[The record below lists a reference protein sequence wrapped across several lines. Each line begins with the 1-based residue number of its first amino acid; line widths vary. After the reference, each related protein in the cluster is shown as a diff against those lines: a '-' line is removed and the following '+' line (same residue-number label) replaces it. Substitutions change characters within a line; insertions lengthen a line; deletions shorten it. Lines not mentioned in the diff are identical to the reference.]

1 MVIPGVTFAGI
12 SVMTVAGWLQLS
24 SGRGYPIFCHF
35 SDMYSMEY
43 LLGLQLWHLLKYAEL
58 AKVFRQKDKLFID
71 LLNKT
76 PVGDID
82 ADTEKLLKT
91 IFIYESNDKT
101 CKRCL
106 AHVRRERTSYER
118 DKIFLK

>member
-1 MVIPGVTFAGI
+1 
-12 SVMTVAGWLQLS
+12 
-24 SGRGYPIFCHF
+24 
-35 SDMYSMEY
+35 MYSMKY
-43 LLGLQLWHLLKYAEL
+43 LLGFQLWYLLKYTEL
-58 AKVFRQKDKLFID
+58 AEVFRQKDKLFID

-106 AHVRRERTSYER
+106 AHVRRETTSYER